1 MTAVMPAGVETARDL
16 VGPAIATAVD
26 RLSPEVRMVA
36 AYHLGL
42 TDADGRPETR
52 TAGKALRP
60 ALAVLSA
67 RAAGAAPER
76 GVPAAAAVEFVH
88 NFSLLHDDI
97 MDGDAERRHRPTAW
111 TVFGVGAAILAD
123 IRSGELPFQMAC
135 TLARVLAAFSVA
147 FSLGVVAGYAMGRW
161 KVVDRY
167 ADPWLIVLLNLPA
180 LVVII
185 FAYVWIGLN
194 ETAAIVAVALNKL
207 PNVIVVTREGVRSLD
222 ASLDDMSRAFR
233 MKWLTRIRH
242 VVLPQLAP
250 YLAAVSRSS
259 LSISWKIVLVVELI
273 GRPNGVGFVLG
284 SAFSLF
290 DMTKILSY
298 AISFVALMLAIETLL
313 VQPLERRTNRWRR
326 RPA

>member
-1 MTAVMPAGVETARDL
+1 MAR
-16 VGPAIATAVD
+16 V
-26 RLSPEVRMVA
+26 LSLAALLALWALVA
-36 AYHLGL
+36 A
-42 TDADGRPETR
+42 
-52 TAGKALRP
+52 
-60 ALAVLSA
+60 LAHSRLLPDPLS
-67 RAAGAAPER
+67 
-76 GVPAAAAVEFVH
+76 
-88 NFSLLHDDI
+88 
-97 MDGDAERRHRPTAW
+97 
-111 TVFGVGAAILAD
+111 VGAAILAD

-222 ASLDDMSRAFR
+222 AGLDDMSRAFR

-290 DMTKILSY
+290 DMTRILSY